1 MWVPIANGDPSQ
13 QTISPG
19 ASASIYGTNLGG
31 NISAIQVSL
40 NDIPVPVIG
49 LASDHVNILIP
60 TNFPKGLAVVKMI
73 VGPVPAN
80 PVLVEIDAPPPS
92 ILRVTN
98 VSGANFDALHFASPS
113 DVVNVIVTGLDPAV
127 VANPNRV
134 SVTISGI
141 TMPPPSI
148 TSLDGLQY
156 QLQFVLTQSFGS
168 TTVPVSVAVDGS
180 SSVPYLIPIR

>member
-1 MWVPIANGDPSQ
+1 
-13 QTISPG
+13 
-19 ASASIYGTNLGG
+19 
-31 NISAIQVSL
+31 
-40 NDIPVPVIG
+40 
-49 LASDHVNILIP
+49 
-60 TNFPKGLAVVKMI
+60 
-73 VGPVPAN
+73 
-80 PVLVEIDAPPPS
+80 
-92 ILRVTN
+92 
-98 VSGANFDALHFASPS
+98 
-113 DVVNVIVTGLDPAV
+113 LDPAV